1 MSDPDQ
7 SDPSRIAPGSQR
19 SVHRS
24 IFFSAIERYGNLVLF
39 LVTTAVLARLLT
51 PAEFGIYAVVNAVT
65 SVVAASFQ
73 EFGGANYLIQK
84 RELSRASVRTAFT
97 VTFGIS
103 ALIGLALLALS
114 GVLSQLFEQE
124 SLRKGIAVSALSFL
138 FIPFSG
144 TITGLF
150 RRDMEFGKL
159 AVCNLASGVVAASVS
174 IGLAILSFGFMAPVW
189 GGVAGNLIL
198 TITLLRQHR
207 DFDVFRPSV
216 VQLRDVVAFGLYS
229 SGVSVINVLYNLS
242 PQLFLAKILDF
253 ASVGLY
259 SRATSITQVFDKLVV
274 QVLNPIIMPAL
285 VSKNKDVPGLRNA
298 YLEAVELLSVV
309 QWPFL
314 VFVAI
319 MAHPLILI
327 LLGQNWLEIV
337 PLVRLLC
344 VANLALF
351 AACLTY
357 PVLVATGSVRDAL
370 TSSLISLPP
379 SLVVILCA
387 AFFGAEAV
395 AASALLT
402 LPFQA
407 AVALYFIGRRLNLEP
422 WHLSRALL
430 KSAVV
435 TAIAASGLMICAALI
450 EWRIVPSFVGLFAA
464 GGVATLCWLLG
475 LMVTGH
481 PLLHHLY
488 RAAGGLVVIAP
499 WLGLRRL

>member
-1 MSDPDQ
+1 MSGLDQ
-7 SDPSRIAPGSQR
+7 PDPSSVAPGSQR

-24 IFFSAIERYGNLVLF
+24 IIFSAIERYGNLVLF
-39 LVTTAVLARLLT
+39 LVTVAVLARLLT
-51 PAEFGIYAVVNAVT
+51 PAEFGIYAVVNAAT
-65 SVVAASFQ
+65 AVVAASFQ

-84 RELSRASVRTAFT
+84 RELSRASVQTAFT

-103 ALIGLALLALS
+103 ALVGLALLALS

-124 SLRKGIAVSALSFL
+124 SLQKGIAVSALNFL
-138 FIPFSG
+138 LVPFSG

-159 AVCNLASGVVAASVS
+159 AICNLASGVVAAAVS
-174 IGLAILSFGFMAPVW
+174 IVLAMLNFGFMAPVW
-189 GGVAGNLIL
+189 GGVAGNVVL
-198 TITLLRQHR
+198 TIMLLRQHR
-207 DFDVFRPSV
+207 DFGAFRPSV
-216 VQLRDVVAFGLYS
+216 AQFRDVVGFGLYS

-285 VSKNKDVPGLRNA
+285 VSRSKDASNLRGA
-298 YLEAVELLSVV
+298 YLDAVELLSVV

-314 VFVAI
+314 LFIAI
-319 MAHPLILI
+319 MAHPIILI
-327 LLGQNWLEIV
+327 LLGQSWLEIV
-337 PLVRLLC
+337 PLVRFLC

-351 AACLTY
+351 AACLSY
-357 PVLVATGSVRDAL
+357 PTLVATGSVRDAL

-379 SLVVILCA
+379 SLLVILCA

-407 AVALYFIGRRLNLEP
+407 AVALYFIGRRLTFEP
-422 WHLSRALL
+422 KQLSRALL

-435 TAIAASGLMICAALI
+435 TAITASGVMVCAALI
-450 EWRIVPSFVGLFAA
+450 EASIVPSFVGLVAA
-464 GGVATLCWLLG
+464 GGVGALCWWLG

-488 RAAGGLVVIAP
+488 RVAGGLVVTAP
-499 WLGLRRL
+499 WLRLRRL

>member
-1 MSDPDQ
+1 MSDLDRP
-7 SDPSRIAPGSQR
+7 DPSGTAPGSQR
-19 SVHRS
+19 SVQRS
-24 IFFSAIERYGNLVLF
+24 IFFSAIERYGNLVVF

-65 SVVAASFQ
+65 AVVAASFQ

-103 ALIGLALLALS
+103 ALTGLVLLALS

-138 FIPFSG
+138 LAPFSG

-159 AVCNLASGVVAASVS
+159 ASCNLASGVVGAAVS
-174 IGLAILSFGFMAPVW
+174 IALAMLSFGFMAPVW
-189 GGVAGNLIL
+189 GGFAGNVVL
-198 TITLLRQHR
+198 TIMLLRQHR
-207 DFDVFRPSV
+207 DFGAFRPSV
-216 VQLRDVVAFGLYS
+216 AQFRDVVGFGLYS
-229 SGVSVINVLYNLS
+229 SGVSIINVLYNLS

-259 SRATSITQVFDKLVV
+259 SRATNITQVFDRLVV

-285 VSKNKDVPGLRNA
+285 VSRSKDTSSLRGA
-298 YLEAVELLSVV
+298 YLEAIELLSVV

-314 VFVAI
+314 LFIAI
-319 MAHPLILI
+319 MADPIILI

-337 PLVRLLC
+337 PLVRFLC

-351 AACLTY
+351 AACLSY
-357 PVLVATGSVRDAL
+357 PVLVATGRVRDAL

-379 SLVVILCA
+379 SLLVILCA
-387 AFFGAEAV
+387 AFFGAQAV

-407 AVALYFIGRRLNLEP
+407 AVALYFIGRRLAFEP
-422 WHLSRALL
+422 KQLSRALL

-435 TAIAASGLMICAALI
+435 TAMTASGVMVCAALI
-450 EWRIVPSFVGLFAA
+450 EARIVPSFLGLIAA
-464 GGVATLCWLLG
+464 GGVAALCWWLG

-481 PLLHHLY
+481 SLLHHFY
-488 RAAGGLVVIAP
+488 RVAGGLVVIAP
-499 WLGLRRL
+499 WLRLRRL

>member
-1 MSDPDQ
+1 MSDLDQ
-7 SDPSRIAPGSQR
+7 PDPSSVAPGSQR

-24 IFFSAIERYGNLVLF
+24 IAFSAIERYGNLVLF
-39 LVTTAVLARLLT
+39 LVTIAVLARLLT

-65 SVVAASFQ
+65 AVVAASFQ

-84 RELSRASVRTAFT
+84 RELSRASVQTAFT

-103 ALIGLALLALS
+103 ALVGLALLALS
-114 GVLSQLFEQE
+114 GVLSHLFEQE
-124 SLRKGIAVSALSFL
+124 SLQKGIAVSALSFL
-138 FIPFSG
+138 LVPFSG

-159 AVCNLASGVVAASVS
+159 AICNLGSGAVGAAVS
-174 IGLAILSFGFMAPVW
+174 IALAMLSFGFMAPVW
-189 GGVAGNLIL
+189 GGVAGNVVL
-198 TITLLRQHR
+198 TIMLLRQHR
-207 DFDVFRPSV
+207 DLGAFRPSV
-216 VQLRDVVAFGLYS
+216 ALFRDVVGFGLYS

-253 ASVGLY
+253 TSVGLY
-259 SRATSITQVFDKLVV
+259 SRATSITQIFDKLVV

-285 VSKNKDVPGLRNA
+285 VSRSKDASNLRVA
-298 YLEAVELLSVV
+298 YLDAVELLSVV

-314 VFVAI
+314 LFIAI
-319 MAHPLILI
+319 MAHPIILI

-357 PVLVATGSVRDAL
+357 PTLVATGSVRDAL

-379 SLVVILCA
+379 SLLVVLCA
-387 AFFGAEAV
+387 AFFGAQAV

-407 AVALYFIGRRLNLEP
+407 AVALYFIGRRLTIKP
-422 WHLSRALL
+422 KHLSCALL

-435 TAIAASGLMICAALI
+435 TVMTASGVMVCAALI
-450 EWRIVPSFVGLFAA
+450 EARIVPSFVGLIAA
-464 GGVATLCWLLG
+464 GGVAALCWWLG
-475 LMVTGH
+475 LTVTGH
-481 PLLHHLY
+481 PLLHHLH
-488 RAAGGLVVIAP
+488 RAAGGLVVSAP
-499 WLGLRRL
+499 WLRLRRL

>member
-1 MSDPDQ
+1 MSDLDQPDQ
-7 SDPSRIAPGSQR
+7 SSIAAGPQR
-19 SVHRS
+19 SVQRS

-39 LVTTAVLARLLT
+39 LITTAVLARLLT

-65 SVVAASFQ
+65 AVVAASFQ

-84 RELSRASVRTAFT
+84 RELSRASVQTAFT
-97 VTFGIS
+97 VTFAVS

-124 SLRKGIAVSALSFL
+124 SLQKGIAVSALSFL
-138 FIPFSG
+138 LVPFSG

-159 AVCNLASGVVAASVS
+159 AICNLASGVVGAAVS
-174 IGLAILSFGFMAPVW
+174 IALAILNFGFMAPVW
-189 GGVAGNLIL
+189 GGVVGNAVL
-198 TITLLRQHR
+198 TIMLLRQHR
-207 DFDVFRPSV
+207 DFGAFRPSLA
-216 VQLRDVVAFGLYS
+216 QFRDVAGFGLYS
-229 SGVSVINVLYNLS
+229 SGVSVVNVLYNLS

-253 ASVGLY
+253 TSVGLY

-285 VSKNKDVPGLRNA
+285 VSRSKDASSLRSA
-298 YLEAVELLSVV
+298 YLDAVELLSVV

-314 VFVAI
+314 LFIAI
-319 MAHPLILI
+319 MAHPIILI

-344 VANLALF
+344 IANLALF
-351 AACLTY
+351 AACLSY
-357 PVLVATGSVRDAL
+357 PTLVATGSVRDAL
-370 TSSLISLPP
+370 RSSLISLPP

-387 AFFGAEAV
+387 AFFGAQAV

-407 AVALYFIGRRLNLEP
+407 AVALYFIDRRLTIKPKPLF
-422 WHLSRALL
+422 RALL

-435 TAIAASGLMICAALI
+435 TAMTASGVMVCAALI
-450 EWRIVPSFVGLFAA
+450 EARIVPSFVGLIVA
-464 GGVATLCWLLG
+464 GGVAALCWWLG

-481 PLLHHLY
+481 PLLQHLR
-488 RAAGGLVVIAP
+488 RAAGGLVVTAP
-499 WLGLRRL
+499 WFRLRRL

>member
-1 MSDPDQ
+1 MSDLDQ
-7 SDPSRIAPGSQR
+7 PDPSSITPGSQR
-19 SVHRS
+19 TVQRS
-24 IFFSAIERYGNLVLF
+24 IFFSAVERYGNLVLF

-65 SVVAASFQ
+65 AVVAASFQ

-84 RELSRASVRTAFT
+84 RELSRADVRTAFT

-114 GVLSQLFEQE
+114 DALSQLFEQE
-124 SLRKGIAVSALSFL
+124 SLREGIAVSALSYL
-138 FIPFSG
+138 LVPFSG
-144 TITGLF
+144 TVTGLF

-159 AVCNLASGVVAASVS
+159 AICNLASGFLAATVS
-174 IGLAILSFGFMAPVW
+174 ITLAMLNFGFMAPVW
-189 GGVAGNLIL
+189 GGVAGNVVL
-198 TITLLRQHR
+198 TIMLLRSHR
-207 DFDVFRPSV
+207 DFGVFWPSV
-216 VQLRDVVAFGLYS
+216 AQFRDVVGFGLYS

-285 VSKNKDVPGLRNA
+285 VSRNKDAADLRSA

-314 VFVAI
+314 IFVAI
-319 MAHPLILI
+319 MAHPIILI

-337 PLVRLLC
+337 PLVRVLC

-351 AACLTY
+351 AACLSY
-357 PVLVATGSVRDAL
+357 PVLVATGGVRDAL
-370 TSSLISLPP
+370 ISSSISLPP
-379 SLVVILCA
+379 SLLIILCA
-387 AFFGAEAV
+387 AFFGVQAV

-407 AVALYFIGRRLNLEP
+407 AVALSFIGRRLAVGPERF
-422 WHLSRALL
+422 SRALL
-430 KSAVV
+430 KSGVV
-435 TAIAASGLMICAALI
+435 TALTASGVMVCAALI
-450 EWRIVPSFVGLFAA
+450 EARIVPSFVGLIAA
-464 GGVATLCWLLG
+464 CGVAALCWWLG
-475 LMVTGH
+475 LMVTRH
-481 PLLHHLY
+481 PLLHHLH
-488 RAAGGLVVIAP
+488 RAAGGLVMVAP
-499 WLGLRRL
+499 WLRLRRL

>member
-1 MSDPDQ
+1 MSDLDQ
-7 SDPSRIAPGSQR
+7 PDPSGTAPGSQR

-51 PAEFGIYAVVNAVT
+51 PTEFGIYAVVNAVT
-65 SVVAASFQ
+65 AVVAASFQ

-84 RELSRASVRTAFT
+84 RELSRASVQTAFT
-97 VTFGIS
+97 VTLGIS

-124 SLRKGIAVSALSFL
+124 SLQKGIAVSALSFL
-138 FIPFSG
+138 LVPFSG

-150 RRDMEFGKL
+150 RREMEFGKL
-159 AVCNLASGVVAASVS
+159 AICNLASSVAGAAVS
-174 IGLAILSFGFMAPVW
+174 IALAMLSFGFMAPVW
-189 GGVAGNLIL
+189 GGIAGNVVL
-198 TITLLRQHR
+198 TIMLLRQHR
-207 DFDVFRPSV
+207 DFGTFRPSIA
-216 VQLRDVVAFGLYS
+216 QFRDVVGFGLYS
-229 SGVSVINVLYNLS
+229 SGISVINVLYNLS

-253 ASVGLY
+253 TSVGLY

-285 VSKNKDVPGLRNA
+285 VSRSKDASSLRRA
-298 YLEAVELLSVV
+298 YLDAVELLSVV

-314 VFVAI
+314 LFVAI
-319 MAHPLILI
+319 MAHPIILI

-337 PLVRLLC
+337 PLVRFLC

-351 AACLTY
+351 AACLSY

-379 SLVVILCA
+379 SLLVILCA

-407 AVALYFIGRRLNLEP
+407 AVALYFIGRRLTLGP
-422 WHLSRALL
+422 RHLSRALV

-435 TAIAASGLMICAALI
+435 TAMTASGVMVCAALI
-450 EWRIVPSFVGLFAA
+450 EARIVPSFVGLIVA
-464 GGVATLCWLLG
+464 GGVAALCWWLG